1 MYIYIN
7 IIFANICNHLDKIF
21 KPDFLFIYLNSVQA
35 LGIPSTNQ
43 TSHCHLNS
51 LTTATPGKVAIS
63 SRQG

>member
-35 LGIPSTNQ
+35 
-43 TSHCHLNS
+43 
-51 LTTATPGKVAIS
+51 
-63 SRQG
+63 